1 MKEYF
6 AKLKYLFKWRD
17 LAFTLLLF
25 ALILTVAFC
34 RAEDMIQVNFGEA
47 ALDVM
52 TSRYSMN
59 IPYDMIETVEIDN
72 LDKDDE
78 IIKGKGDIALRT
90 GHCINKNW
98 GEYYG
103 IIDLQTSKCVLIRL
117 NDGRLF
123 VYSHQSDEKV
133 QQDYENLLSRLN

>member
-1 MKEYF
+1 MKEFF

-34 RAEDMIQVNFGEA
+34 RAEDMIMVNFGEE
-47 ALDVM
+47 ALDVV
-52 TSRYSMN
+52 TNRYSLN
-59 IPYDMIETVEIDN
+59 IPYELIETVEIGN
-72 LDKDDE
+72 LDKGDE

-90 GHCINKNW
+90 GHCTNKNW

>member
-34 RAEDMIQVNFGEA
+34 RADDMITVNYGEKA
-47 ALDVM
+47 VDVM
-52 TSRYSMN
+52 TNRYSMN
-59 IPYDMIETVEIDN
+59 IPYDMIESVQIGDVDE
-72 LDKDDE
+72 DDE
-78 IIKGKGDIALRT
+78 IIKGKGDIALLT
-90 GHCINKNW
+90 GHCTNKNW

-103 IIDLQTSKCVLIRL
+103 IIDRQTDKCVLVRL

-133 QQDYENLLSRLN
+133 QQDYENLLSCLN